1 MKSLCFP
8 KYLFSDHKVLYSD
21 PTKAR
26 TWPLSE
32 LLFKIKVS
40 EMMDNS
46 TVTDLKE
53 HCLRLKSCLG
63 HC

>member
-40 EMMDNS
+40 EMIDNS

-53 HCLRLKSCLG
+53 HCL
-63 HC
+63 